1 MIKLFKLFILINLIF
16 YLSSCSFK
24 NTGVFFNDRLKE
36 LEDEI
41 AKKNSKLVFSKRKM
55 FREEIA
61 GEIKKNILPP
71 WSRGEVS
78 KHMFLDVS
86 E

>member
-24 NTGVFFNDRLKE
+24 NSANFFNDRLKE

-41 AKKNSKLVFSKRKM
+41 KKKIQS
-55 FREEIA
+55 
-61 GEIKKNILPP
+61 
-71 WSRGEVS
+71 
-78 KHMFLDVS
+78 
-86 E
+86 